1 MQGKVKSND
10 FIGLVMASDYFF
22 TSIGSISLHFGIT
35 KDVSNT
41 FFMFD
46 RFHALDTPNFGN
58 LSLEG
63 ATIHLDLD

>member
-1 MQGKVKSND
+1 MLNL
-10 FIGLVMASDYFF
+10 FEHF
-22 TSIGSISLHFGIT
+22 SLHFGIT
-35 KDVSNT
+35 NDLSNT